1 MGIGEAA
8 VELRGRLM
16 TLAAL
21 LLACFAIGAAGTWLA
36 RRYALRHALLDAPG
50 ERRAH
55 TVPTPRGG
63 GIGIVVAALLAGLF
77 LLKQAWT
84 DYTQMGAMFLL
95 VGGAL
100 PGLALVATIGLLD
113 DHRPIAPWLRLLVH
127 TIAAAWLAWATWQLF
142 GIAWLALL
150 AFGLALVLT
159 NIWNFMDGI
168 DGIAATQAILVAG
181 AVAFA
186 GHDTW
191 TTWALVLAAATMGF
205 LPFNI
210 PRARIFLGDVG
221 SGALGFA
228 IAALLIG
235 RIGHASPIDA
245 IAWSLPIS
253 AFVIDATL
261 TLARRVIR
269 RERWWEPH
277 AQHAYQA
284 WARRAGAHM
293 PVTLAYAGWTLAAI
307 ALMRGLVGATPLVVL
322 LSCVAWYT
330 AGAVIWRLLQ
340 RPELQG
346 KGNTAVK
353 ESTGQ

>member
-1 MGIGEAA
+1 MGIGEAVA
-8 VELRGRLM
+8 ELRGRLM
-16 TLAAL
+16 TLSML

-55 TVPTPRGG
+55 TVATPRGG
-63 GIGIVVAALLAGLF
+63 GIGIVIAV
-77 LLKQAWT
+77 
-84 DYTQMGAMFLL
+84 LL
-95 VGGAL
+95 VGIAVSLRASAL
-100 PGLALVATIGLLD
+100 PIDRDSIALVQGTLAGLALVALVGLFD
-113 DHRPIAPWLRLLVH
+113 DHASLPPWVRLLVH
-127 TIAAAWLAWATWQLF
+127 ALAAGLLAWFTWSEF
-142 GIAWLALL
+142 GIAWVALV

-205 LPFNI
+205 LPFNV
-210 PRARIFLGDVG
+210 PKAHIFLGDVG

-228 IAALLIG
+228 IAALLVG
-235 RIGHASPIDA
+235 RIGTATPVDA
-245 IAWSLPIS
+245 IAWCLPIS

-261 TLARRVIR
+261 TLARRVLR

-307 ALMRGLVGATPLVVL
+307 ALMRGLAGAPSLVVL

-340 RPELQG
+340 RPGLQG

-353 ESTGQ
+353 ETTGT